1 MKNISFRQVYSYP
14 EAKSI
19 KLVNH
24 MGPLTVF
31 ASESGELEISADLKY
46 KDHIDD
52 INLADYI
59 DIKLDSSQIIL
70 ELQEI
75 DDLADGSFRRDEF
88 KLQIALP
95 QLETVLLEAENESFN
110 VAGLS
115 SEIRLEIE
123 NGATVISNCIGD
135 LHLES
140 ENGALKIRNHQGNVF
155 VELENG
161 PLSTDSL
168 KGDKLSVESENG
180 AIKMRSSAFTE
191 AKITNENGVIY
202 YETLPVDDAR
212 LDFEN
217 ENGVIQLVL
226 PSLWGFEI
234 MMEQELG
241 SIINKL
247 EVPVTREDGFQSILS
262 GDGGAKIKIKTEN
275 GAIKLSHDRHLN
287 LDFLQ
292 SKIEQLKETI
302 LKSKSMEDKE
312 KVSALLENILAYAN
326 RGLESINED
335 KIKQVLSDAMAK
347 LKQTVESIDFN
358 AAKDKVAVSVE
369 SIGAEIQTAFK
380 DLVQTFQD
388 KANQEKIKGF
398 KDKVFN
404 THFHLDADEAGA
416 AISAK
421 VIEKI
426 KRIIPSAFELK
437 GLEKE
442 VVADQSRLKILQM
455 LESGKITAEEAER
468 LLKAISKE

>member
-1 MKNISFRQVYSYP
+1 
-14 EAKSI
+14 
-19 KLVNH
+19 
-24 MGPLTVF
+24 
-31 ASESGELEISADLKY
+31 
-46 KDHIDD
+46 
-52 INLADYI
+52 
-59 DIKLDSSQIIL
+59 
-70 ELQEI
+70 
-75 DDLADGSFRRDEF
+75 
-88 KLQIALP
+88 
-95 QLETVLLEAENESFN
+95 
-110 VAGLS
+110 
-115 SEIRLEIE
+115 
-123 NGATVISNCIGD
+123 
-135 LHLES
+135 
-140 ENGALKIRNHQGNVF
+140 
-155 VELENG
+155 
-161 PLSTDSL
+161 
-168 KGDKLSVESENG
+168 
-180 AIKMRSSAFTE
+180 
-191 AKITNENGVIY
+191 
-202 YETLPVDDAR
+202 
-212 LDFEN
+212 
-217 ENGVIQLVL
+217 
-226 PSLWGFEI
+226 
-234 MMEQELG
+234 
-241 SIINKL
+241 
-247 EVPVTREDGFQSILS
+247 
-262 GDGGAKIKIKTEN
+262 
-275 GAIKLSHDRHLN
+275 DRHLN